1 MQLAKKADDITP
13 ELLYSKIADYDIYRY
28 YMGDFT
34 IGRSFCNHH
43 RGDRNPSM
51 VIYVGQ
57 AGHLFHRDYA
67 DERFRGGPFDLVMQI
82 YPGMNYD
89 AALRWVAT
97 DFGIVDAAS
106 EEYKK
111 IVLQYNK
118 PVIDMKRHALIQ
130 VNARKWEKADLDYW
144 AAFGITYEQLREEE
158 IYCVKQWS
166 LNRRRMHIGKGEL
179 CFAYRYNEGFKV
191 YYPTR
196 TKDEGKWTTN
206 ISTSTVE
213 NLDALK
219 GASRVLITKS
229 KKDRICLN
237 NVLGN
242 VTILS
247 VQNESKSCFT
257 EEFVNALKNK
267 DVWISYDSDAAGKKN
282 SLILT
287 QEFGYKHINV
297 PDVYVINDGIKDWA
311 DLYKKY
317 GSVPIL
323 NHFRKKG
330 FLEKTE

>member
-34 IGRSFCNHH
+34 IGRSFCNSH

-89 AALRWVAT
+89 AALRRVAT

-106 EEYKK
+106 EDYKK
-111 IVLQYNK
+111 IVSQYNK

-144 AAFGITYEQLREEE
+144 AAYGITYEQLREEE

-219 GASRVLITKS
+219 GASRVLITKA
-229 KKDRICLN
+229 KKDRM
-237 NVLGN
+237 VLSRYFPT
-242 VTILS
+242 VLS
-247 VQNESKSCFT
+247 VQNESRACFTPEFLLALEGKEVWINFDSDEPGVKNCKIVT
-257 EEFVNALKNK
+257 EEFGFKYINIPKLYLPTK
-267 DVWISYDSDAAGKKN
+267 D
-282 SLILT
+282 
-287 QEFGYKHINV
+287 F
-297 PDVYVINDGIKDWA
+297 A
-311 DLYKKY
+311 DLYKQEGEK
-317 GSVPIL
+317 PITDYL
-323 NHFRKKG
+323 KQKG
-330 FLEKTE
+330 LI